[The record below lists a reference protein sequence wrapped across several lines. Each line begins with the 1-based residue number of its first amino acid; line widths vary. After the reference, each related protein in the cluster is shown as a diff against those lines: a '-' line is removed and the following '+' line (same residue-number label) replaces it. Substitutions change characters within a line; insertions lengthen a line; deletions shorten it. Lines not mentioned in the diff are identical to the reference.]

1 MKFQSTRMKISHEI
15 QFTLEVFHRNWFKH
29 LLIKCG
35 DNMQN
40 VESFYNELTPVLEKI
55 KGNPDTFLEGTD
67 VSKVTLWRWI
77 NGINRNYPDPHKL
90 LTLLSK
96 ISGKR
101 KPQEVFEFFGG
112 KIGEFLKS
120 RLPHLLIEDLEIHP
134 DQSQNG
140 IFKDFKSFIIYIL
153 CETESGST
161 LDEISL
167 AIAKLAFRNLG
178 FSQPNFSE
186 EMKRIYYGMAEEGIK
201 DFEQM
206 GILELRDNGRYHTI
220 NKDIIFSGETMM
232 RFYPELIRNF
242 TAPKNV
248 NEYTGLFGYQQ
259 SIPAELAEE
268 IKRETKEF
276 FLNKLKKMRENK
288 CNDGVPFQIITF
300 SNNLI

>member
-1 MKFQSTRMKISHEI
+1 
-15 QFTLEVFHRNWFKH
+15 
-29 LLIKCG
+29 
-35 DNMQN
+35 
-40 VESFYNELTPVLEKI
+40 
-55 KGNPDTFLEGTD
+55 
-67 VSKVTLWRWI
+67 
-77 NGINRNYPDPHKL
+77 
-90 LTLLSK
+90 
-96 ISGKR
+96 
-101 KPQEVFEFFGG
+101 
-112 KIGEFLKS
+112 
-120 RLPHLLIEDLEIHP
+120 
-134 DQSQNG
+134 
-140 IFKDFKSFIIYIL
+140 
-153 CETESGST
+153 
-161 LDEISL
+161 
-167 AIAKLAFRNLG
+167 
-178 FSQPNFSE
+178 
-186 EMKRIYYGMAEEGIK
+186 MKRIYYGMAEEGIK